1 MQKLIRTLSSGLLVA
16 ALLTPGVASAAGG
29 FLPYKD
35 IGTHWAKASIIR
47 GVQAGLFAAGADAP
61 MFYPNREMT
70 RAEFVALMDRL
81 YSGGQYQLYPLTFLS
96 EHAEWSK
103 GEGFDEPY
111 LPYKDVDR
119 LTWMYNPTL
128 RVSVILDRLYG
139 PNAIQEVF
147 PGEAMN
153 PNQPITREEAA
164 KLMQMFTM
172 SPDSAKAWEEVR
184 AWGWLEGERS
194 DKLKRGEAAAAADR
208 MITYLVQDT
217 ILPLLDYDGQKF
229 PMVPEIEEL
238 FPYFATYTIWSTTE
252 EKAYVE
258 AVDAIRNHED
268 TDQTFQVLRKLLG
281 TSFDNRIGLH
291 FYLSWDPETEIS
303 ANLDEAM
310 SAIDAYFADKV
321 IAPDTLRLL
330 SANVYDLALQL
341 GANDPQQFAKVL
353 DRLSTYEAKVKPD
366 SKEWEAL
373 AIYLGAL
380 EIRSGQTEKALS
392 RYKQF
397 AAANPE
403 ALLNACYYLHQDG
416 RLEEA
421 AALLAT
427 VKPNAADTRMVQ
439 LGKLLQQELAS
450 LQEQTAI
457 VSDLGYSLRRL
468 DSTESYQVKGEAVL
482 SGFTF
487 KYTQEIDQRSQISK
501 LNGFYQ
507 SPQKLVSDKLS
518 TYTDGRKHI
527 QYSYDSE
534 SQKWEQHKTDKLD
547 FLHEW
552 VSALPVAERAKT
564 LHARYFK
571 QSFGEIDVI
580 TEWIPGAAL
589 EEKSASLMLERGKV
603 KHVPLFMNKYY
614 IDRASDRVV
623 KHTWRY
629 EEIYSSDEYVA
640 YSGTDRYDYAAN
652 VKLSIPDEVRKG
664 VTP

>member
-1 MQKLIRTLSSGLLVA
+1 MQKLIRTLTGGLLVA
-16 ALLTPGVASAAGG
+16 ALFTPGVAVAAGG

-35 IGTHWAKASIIR
+35 ISQHWAKASIVR
-47 GVQAGLFAAGADAP
+47 AVQAGLFAAGTDAP
-61 MFYPNREMT
+61 LFYPNREMT
-70 RAEFVALMDRL
+70 RAEFVAMIDRL
-81 YSGGQYQLYPLTFLS
+81 YNGGQYQLYPLTFLS

-103 GEGFDEPY
+103 GEGFEEPY

-119 LTWMYNPTL
+119 LTWMYYPTL
-128 RVSVILDRLYG
+128 RMSVVLDRLYG
-139 PNAIQEVF
+139 PNAIQEIF
-147 PGEAMN
+147 PGEKMN
-153 PNQPITREEAA
+153 PNQPITQEEAA

-172 SPDSAKAWEEVR
+172 STDSEKAWEEVK
-184 AWGWLEGERS
+184 AWGWLEGDRG

-229 PMVPEIEEL
+229 PMVPEIEDL
-238 FPYFATYTIWSTTE
+238 FPYFATYTIWKTTE

-258 AVDAIRNHED
+258 AVDAIRDHED
-268 TDQTFQVLRKLLG
+268 SEQTFRVLRKLLE

-291 FYLSWDPETEIS
+291 YYLSWDPETEIS
-303 ANLDEAM
+303 ANLDEAIR
-310 SAIDAYFADKV
+310 AIDAYFATKV
-321 IAPDTLRLL
+321 IDPDTLRLL

-341 GANDPQQFAKVL
+341 GASDPQQFAKVL
-353 DRLSTYEAKVKPD
+353 ERLSTYEPKVKPE

-380 EIRSGQTEKALS
+380 EIRSGQAEKAMN
-392 RYKQF
+392 RYRQF
-397 AAANPE
+397 ATTNPE
-403 ALLNACYYLHQDG
+403 ALLNACYYLYQDG
-416 RLEEA
+416 RLKEA
-421 AALLAT
+421 EALLAT
-427 VKPNAADTRMVQ
+427 VKPNAADSRMVQ
-439 LGKLLQQELAS
+439 LSKLLKQEMAS
-450 LQEQTAI
+450 LQEQAAI

-468 DSTESYQVKGEAVL
+468 DNADSYQVKGEAVL

-487 KYTQEIDQRSQISK
+487 KYTQEVDQRSQVSK

-507 SPQKLVSDKLS
+507 SPQKLVSDKLA
-518 TYTDGRKHI
+518 TYTDGRKKI

-534 SQKWEQHKTDKLD
+534 TQKWEQYKTDKLD

-552 VSALPVAERAKT
+552 VNALPVTERAKG
-564 LHARYFK
+564 LRARYFK

-589 EEKSASLMLERGKV
+589 EEKSASLMLDRGKV
-603 KHVPLFMNKYY
+603 KSVPLFINKYY
-614 IDRASDRVV
+614 IDRASDRIV

-629 EEIYSSDEYVA
+629 EEIYQSDEYVA
-640 YSGTDRYDYAAN
+640 YSGTDQYEYTAS